1 MRKAIFAGSFDPWH
15 NGHQDRLINALKI
28 FDKVIIVVAD
38 NAKKKYWFNQ
48 EEREN
53 LVKRCVANFDKR
65 VEVKRV
71 GTKMLYEI
79 CHEEEIFTVFRGVKS
94 GRTFEEEI
102 RLQNVTRHMSKYEY
116 GEDILFVYDITS
128 EEDFRGSSI
137 VKEIALSGKKI
148 EQFVP
153 KEIIVD
159 IEKRAKKIKE

>member
-1 MRKAIFAGSFDPWH
+1 MRKVIFAGSFDPWH

-53 LVKRCVANFDKR
+53 LVKACVSKYGEK

-79 CHEEEIFTVFRGVKS
+79 CHEEGIFTIFRGVKS

-102 RLQNVTRHMSKYEY
+102 RLQNVTRYMSKYKY
-116 GEDILFVYDITS
+116 GKDILFVYDITS

-137 VKEIALSGKKI
+137 VKEIALSGKDF

-153 KEIIVD
+153 TEIVED
-159 IEKRAKKIKE
+159 IKMRAKSKKE